1 MLCLGR
7 CSVWALMREAQRS
20 VKLFPQAKNPS
31 KEVRKTSLP
40 PCLLKGGRPPM
51 SHRCP
56 DYRDLDTTV
65 NWCLGLDEGSWAV
78 ARALVVPACMGFDYA
93 CFFKFCRTAIT

>member
-1 MLCLGR
+1 
-7 CSVWALMREAQRS
+7 
-20 VKLFPQAKNPS
+20 
-31 KEVRKTSLP
+31 
-40 PCLLKGGRPPM
+40 M